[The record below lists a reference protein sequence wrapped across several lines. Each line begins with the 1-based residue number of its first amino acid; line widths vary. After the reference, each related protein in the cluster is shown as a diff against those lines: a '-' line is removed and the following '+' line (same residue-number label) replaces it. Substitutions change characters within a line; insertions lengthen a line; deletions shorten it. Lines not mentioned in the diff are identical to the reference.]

1 MRPSQRFVFLV
12 NAAAGTGK
20 APQRLTS
27 LLAQDA
33 EIAGRSRIV
42 RSSSAAELDATL
54 RLADDETP
62 VAVGGDGSLNALVTL
77 LDRRGELQR
86 AIGVVPFGT
95 GNATAHTLGLDSPAV
110 AMRALVRGATTA
122 VDIIRTSIPQAPI
135 ALVSCSTGF
144 ESSFLRRYA
153 ALRYTSRQWAGFSAL
168 LLNLPKRVRGVSL
181 TIDGEVWVTPAD
193 LVHNVGVYN
202 IPHYAFGK
210 VMWRGMLPND
220 GLAIAARVTSPLWYW
235 NLMAFGI
242 TAPLARHTSET
253 RLPGVRTVRWHHAEL
268 RSPAFLQVD
277 GEATDATHTTLA
289 VDSRALTVIRA

>member
-20 APQRLTS
+20 APRRLDA
-27 LLAQDA
+27 LLARDA
-33 EIAGRSRIV
+33 DLSTRSRIV
-42 RSSSAAELDATL
+42 RTSTAAELDATL

-86 AIGVVPFGT
+86 TLGLVPFGT
-95 GNATAHTLGLDSPAV
+95 GNATAHTLGLSSPAV
-110 AMRALVRGATTA
+110 ALAALARGVTTA

-153 ALRYTSRQWAGFSAL
+153 AVRYTSRQWAGFSAL
-168 LLNLPKRVRGVSL
+168 LLNMPKRVRGVSL
-181 TIDGEVWVTPAD
+181 TIDGAAWVTPED

-242 TAPLARHTSET
+242 TAPLERHTSET
-253 RLPGVRTVRWHHAEL
+253 RLPGVRTVRWHSAEL

-277 GEATDATHTTLA
+277 GEATDATHATLS
-289 VDSRALTVIRA
+289 VDARAMTIIGA

>member
-12 NAAAGTGK
+12 NAAAGTGR
-20 APQRLTS
+20 APPRLDA
-27 LLAQDA
+27 LLTQHA
-33 EIAGRSRIV
+33 EIAGHSRLV
-42 RSSSAAELDATL
+42 RSSSASELASTL
-54 RLADDETP
+54 RLADDEIP

-77 LDRRGELQR
+77 LDERGELQR
-86 AIGVVPFGT
+86 TIGVVPFGT
-95 GNATAHTLGLDSPAV
+95 GNATAHTLGLSSPAIAV
-110 AMRALVRGATTA
+110 AALARAVTTA

-168 LLNLPKRVRGVSL
+168 LMNMPKRVRGVTL
-181 TIDGEVWVTPAD
+181 TIDGEAWVTPTD

-210 VMWRGMLPND
+210 VMWRGMLPDD

-242 TAPLARHTSET
+242 TAPLERHTSET
-253 RLPGVRTVRWHHAEL
+253 RLPGVRTVRWHNAEL

-277 GEATDATHTTLA
+277 GEATDATHAALS
-289 VDSRALTVIRA
+289 VDTRALTIIRA